1 MHKVVFTLLVFTVLT
16 VFGQQQGEACE
27 GVKIIY
33 PKSSSVIKRNEEIYI
48 ILGNSLKN
56 KNYYLKQVNFISK
69 NGTQEE
75 SNTVWTGH
83 DELLKVSVV
92 QHNLNTTTTGTF
104 TLNAV
109 IEENDRECQVESGS
123 FEVI

>member
-1 MHKVVFTLLVFTVLT
+1 MKKFILFLVNNSIKQKKDQFWLVFLK
-16 VFGQQQGEACE
+16 QQ
-27 GVKIIY
+27 
-33 PKSSSVIKRNEEIYI
+33 
-48 ILGNSLKN
+48 LGNSLKN

-104 TLNAV
+104 TLK
-109 IEENDRECQVESGS
+109 
-123 FEVI
+123 

>member
-104 TLNAV
+104 TLK
-109 IEENDRECQVESGS
+109 
-123 FEVI
+123 